1 MDRAAE
7 RPVSAGPMV
16 GINSRCST
24 RIRSEIMSVGAAQT
38 LLLVVT
44 HLRGVRP
51 LSSGSRPTPIEDIT
65 VESWRADIDLI

>member
-51 LSSGSRPTPIEDIT
+51 LSSPWHPDGDGRQAQNCRPARP
-65 VESWRADIDLI
+65 VR